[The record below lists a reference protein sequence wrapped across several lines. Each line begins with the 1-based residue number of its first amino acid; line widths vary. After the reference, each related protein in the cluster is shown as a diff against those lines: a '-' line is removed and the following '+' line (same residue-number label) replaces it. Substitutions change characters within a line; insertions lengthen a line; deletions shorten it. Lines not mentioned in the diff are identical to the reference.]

1 MVPDEN
7 ACTVD
12 KDPNR
17 APPCDQNQCVLP
29 DCFCSADGTQI
40 PGRLEPNV
48 VPQMITITFDDAI
61 NNNNIDIY
69 EKIFKEGRNNPNGCQ
84 IKATYFVSHKYTNY
98 SAVQELHRR
107 GHEMA
112 AHSIT
117 HKHVEKYWSE
127 ASTETWAKEMAGVR
141 LIMERFANIT
151 DNSIVGVR
159 APLPQGGRQQPVL
172 HDGRAGLPVRLNHRR
187 STEQPSSVALHPLLP
202 YAPQVPR

>member
-1 MVPDEN
+1 MSPQCPNGSSYPTLCFLFLSRCLEPRLVAPLLATDEPICETGKLACGNGDCIAKEMFCNGNPDCSDGSDEN

-12 KDPNR
+12 TDPNR

-40 PGRLEPNV
+40 PGRLEPNT

-84 IKATYFVSHKYTNY
+84 IKATFFVSHKYTNY

-117 HKHVEKYWSE
+117 
-127 ASTETWAKEMAGVR
+127 
-141 LIMERFANIT
+141 
-151 DNSIVGVR
+151 
-159 APLPQGGRQQPVL
+159 
-172 HDGRAGLPVRLNHRR
+172 
-187 STEQPSSVALHPLLP
+187 
-202 YAPQVPR
+202 